1 MQSPLTM
8 IIDDRSAHRRSHG
21 FTLLELM
28 VTVLVL
34 GVLLGAGVPA
44 FFETI
49 RSNRATADTNELVTA
64 LSIARSEA
72 VRRGARITLCGSS
85 NGTSCDG
92 AWGQRWM
99 LFVDSAATDD
109 AAPSAIATG
118 DTLGEWGAP
127 VGNTA
132 IAMQRANGAAATV
145 NWIRFLPRGEV
156 RTHNNVLPLVVHIE
170 VDGCSNMQARDV
182 ELNAVGRTTVER
194 AAC

>member
-1 MQSPLTM
+1 MQSHGTAM
-8 IIDDRSAHRRSHG
+8 IRDPSMRRRPHG

-28 VTVLVL
+28 VTVFVL
-34 GVLLGAGVPA
+34 GVLLGVGVPS

-49 RSNRATADTNELVTA
+49 RSNRATADTNELVSA

-72 VRRGARITLCGSS
+72 VRRGARVTLCGTS
-85 NGTSCDG
+85 NGASCDG

-99 LFVDSAATDD
+99 LFVDGAATDT
-109 AAPSAIATG
+109 AGPTAITTAN
-118 DTLGEWGAP
+118 TLRDWAAP

-132 IAMQRANGAAATV
+132 ITMRRTNGAAATV

-156 RTHNNVLPLVVHIE
+156 RTHNNVLPLVVRIE
-170 VDGCSNMQARDV
+170 IDGCSGTQARNV

-194 AAC
+194 GTC